1 MNNKTRF
8 KKKLL
13 SQVVAA
19 SLLAGTGASSYA
31 GDFALNGNQIAWLNS
46 SGTVLETVTVAADG
60 IASTEVLDTSGSYVI
75 PDLGFSLNN
84 VNAAPGDYYVRILLH
99 VESQTNTNHVL
110 EMSMGV
116 ARVVVANVGG
126 SNVIQGVNMVT
137 TGQTNYDDIQIRAK
151 KDNISIKT
159 EGFEAKASMLSFDPS
174 TKGIRLNIGTIFNGL
189 SSNALFQEIVN
200 GALGKNAHYDY
211 GVLIQPVAGPT
222 TVRVGHLNGST
233 FSLFPRIMA
242 SCPQNTELQSASVF
256 TLDSNALAGRAA
268 SAHAVIGT
276 LTIGSP
282 GTAATA
288 QSAIVENCHL
298 PAVSITSAT
307 SFTNDTGSEPFSV
320 AVTATATDADAY
332 HGIASTEWLV
342 GGTVVATG
350 TQANLSLNNG
360 DTTVTF
366 RATDEKGGVNQT
378 SATITVSEPAPAPN
392 QAPEGLAIGAPT
404 SPILDT
410 DGKAGETLGGF
421 SATATDPDGDELTYE
436 WFVNG
441 NSAGSG
447 ASPSLTLPV
456 DGANTVF
463 FIASDGK
470 GGEAT
475 SEAVTLE
482 VRENQAPVVT
492 LTVNGGSST
501 TVDYFTD
508 VTYTWS
514 AVDPEGR
521 LSEDPETVS
530 WTVSEVGDIWAEAF
544 TISPDA
550 SGVSTFTASPPF
562 DDFGQ
567 AGSQRNGGTLT
578 LSVTFQDQFGK
589 AGTATAVVIARAET
603 SPGEPGGEEPPANN
617 NPTIEIVGPTS
628 YEDTDALA
636 GEAVTLTANVTDAD
650 GDDIVLRQ
658 WTALGETSSGAV
670 LSRRF
675 PDGDTP
681 VTFRTV
687 DSRGGEAETVVT
699 VSVATFVPAPSN
711 SDVLDTITQ
720 QNTDNDNLQQQTSDL
735 DNLIQ
740 TGGTVSQEVATTTTT
755 AATKAEE
762 TTRDLQK
769 AVTSGTVTTSTAL
782 KAIQSTSTTTT
793 LASNV
798 SKAST
803 EENKATITT
812 TVSNTVKNAAS
823 TFTALATRTTQG
835 GTKLSDEDSNT
846 VKTASTNL
854 LKSAGDVSQNT
865 TSKTQI
871 AELARS
877 ANEIIQATKN
887 LGVGAD
893 ETVVNAVRDASASIA
908 TAAAREAIRETLSE
922 GEELPSD
929 EEIRQVLEQ
938 NEDLLEDVFN
948 QTLEIPPTTVDN
960 KPAVDPNNV
969 QVGGTSVLD
978 RLRSLFRG
986 TGGQSTL
993 MVSDG
998 RTGTVTAVTAEESEI
1013 IVDAETGAVT
1023 IILPGETYA
1032 GAIVAVRSVPAVV
1045 PNGIRIRRDGR
1056 GIIVT
1061 DGIAVELAPVALNL
1075 GGFTSAVE
1083 DAGFGFTLRNNA
1095 TISLDLGGGERF
1107 SGAFAYDN
1115 LTGQEVS
1122 NCGAI
1127 SFTDPT
1133 GPANAAGYAYGVN
1146 CANGVTQKVQPFV
1159 DNADFFQS
1167 MDALGIAARANR
1179 DNGFIT
1185 LPGIGQFKP
1194 SFFVTPLSEAEQVF
1208 HAINKDEFG
1217 IAYQTMDLNGDGIVD
1232 YKVIS
1237 AAGAQIL
1244 YGAP

>member
-19 SLLAGTGASSYA
+19 SLLAGAGTASQA
-31 GDFALNGNQIAWLNS
+31 GDFALANNSVAWLDTNGNTLQ
-46 SGTVLETVTVAADG
+46 TVTVGANG
-60 IASTEVLDTSGSYVI
+60 VASSATLATNPGFVV
-75 PDLGFSLNN
+75 PDIGFQLN
-84 VNAAPGDYYVRILLH
+84 VVDAAPGDYFVRIGLH
-99 VESQTNTNHVL
+99 VESQTNENHVL
-110 EMSMGV
+110 NMTMGV
-116 ARVVVANVGG
+116 ARVIVADVGG
-126 SNVIQGVNMVT
+126 TNVIQSVNMVT
-137 TGQTNYDDIQIRAK
+137 SGQANYDNIEIRARRG
-151 KDNISIKT
+151 NLSLAT
-159 EGFEAKASMLSFDPS
+159 EDFEAKANMLSFDGA
-174 TKGIRLNIGTIFNGL
+174 TKNIRLNVGTIFNAL
-189 SSNALFQEIVN
+189 SNNNALFDEIMN
-200 GALGKNAHYDY
+200 GAFGSGAHYDY

-222 TVRVGHLNGST
+222 TVRVGHENGGT
-233 FSLFPRIMA
+233 FSLFPRVMA
-242 SCPQNTELQSASVF
+242 SCPQISDLQSANVF
-256 TLDSNALAGRAA
+256 NLSSSALANKIP
-268 SAHAVIGT
+268 SAHAAIGT
-276 LTIGSP
+276 LTVGSP

-288 QSAIVENCHL
+288 QTAIVENCHL

-307 SFTNDTGSEPFSV
+307 SFTNDTGTEPYTV
-320 AVTATATDADAY
+320 AVTATATDADDY

-342 GGTVVATG
+342 GGNVVATG
-350 TQANLSLNNG
+350 TSANLSLNNG

-366 RATDEKGGVNQT
+366 RATDEKGGVSTT

-392 QAPEGLAIGAPT
+392 QAPEGLAIGAPS

-421 SATATDPDGDELTYE
+421 SATATDPDGDDLTYE

-475 SEAVTLE
+475 SDAVTVE

-501 TVDYFTD
+501 TVDYDQD
-508 VTYTWS
+508 VTFTWN

-521 LSEDPETVS
+521 MSGPGTFLTFATDGDFGIGPGPIVVDSTSGSSTVS
-530 WTVSEVGDIWAEAF
+530 FSPVTVSESGGTVTANIQF
-544 TISPDA
+544 T
-550 SGVSTFTASPPF
+550 
-562 DDFGQ
+562 DDF
-567 AGSQRNGGTLT
+567 N
-578 LSVTFQDQFGK
+578 K
-589 AGTATAVVIARAET
+589 AGTATAVVIVRARD
-603 SPGEPGGEEPPANN
+603 SSGEEPPANN

-681 VTFRTV
+681 VTFRAV
-687 DSRGGEAETVVT
+687 DSRGGESETVVT
-699 VSVATFVPAPSN
+699 VNVATFVPAPSN
-711 SDVLDTITQ
+711 TEVLDTITQ
-720 QNTDNDNLQQQTSDL
+720 QNNDNENLQQQTGNL
-735 DNLIQ
+735 DELIQ

-865 TSKTQI
+865 TSKAQI

-948 QTLEIPPTTVDN
+948 QTLEIPPTVVDDR
-960 KPAVDPNNV
+960 PAVDPNNV

-978 RLRSLFRG
+978 RLRALFRG

-1013 IVDAETGAVT
+1013 VVDAETGAVT

-1075 GGFTSAVE
+1075 GGFTTAVE

-1115 LTGQEVS
+1115 LTDQDVS

-1133 GPANAAGYAYGVN
+1133 GPANSAGYAYGVN

-1167 MDALGIAARANR
+1167 MEALGIAARANR

-1185 LPGIGQFKP
+1185 LPGIGRFKA

-1237 AAGAQIL
+1237 ANGAQIL
-1244 YGAP
+1244 YGAAD